1 MSIAV
6 SDVFQERLRPQQC
19 RPRWHPSLASGYL
32 QHSVAASG
40 HGQQRSYR
48 SVAFAVN
55 VSPDVKPSNLRP

>member
-1 MSIAV
+1 
-6 SDVFQERLRPQQC
+6 
-19 RPRWHPSLASGYL
+19 LASGYL